1 MNNHERAY
9 YRSGPF
15 QPGDRVQ
22 LSDDKG
28 KLYSIT
34 LKAGDQWHSHKG
46 WINHDDIIGREEGSL
61 IEANSGTKYQALRPL
76 LTDYVL
82 SMPRGATIVY
92 PKDAA
97 LIVGFGDIA
106 PGVRV
111 LEAGAGSGA
120 LSISLLRAIGSSG
133 SLVSYEAREDFLSIA
148 TKNVAQYFGSPPT
161 NWDVKLGDVRECS
174 EENSFDR
181 IVLDML
187 APWDCVD
194 LAARVLKPGGVFIS
208 YVATTTQLSR
218 TAETLKEHGSF
229 TEPESFESLIRGWHH
244 EGLAVRPKHQMNA
257 HTAFLLFSRKVAA
270 ENGALK
276 RRRRPAKG
284 AYDESVTEQR

>member
-1 MNNHERAY
+1 M
-9 YRSGPF
+9 
-15 QPGDRVQ
+15 
-22 LSDDKG
+22 
-28 KLYSIT
+28 
-34 LKAGDQWHSHKG
+34 
-46 WINHDDIIGREEGSL
+46 
-61 IEANSGTKYQALRPL
+61 
-76 LTDYVL
+76 
-82 SMPRGATIVY
+82 
-92 PKDAA
+92 
-97 LIVGFGDIA
+97 
-106 PGVRV
+106 

-208 YVATTTQLSR
+208 YVATTTQLSKIGR
-218 TAETLKEHGSF
+218 
-229 TEPESFESLIRGWHH
+229 
-244 EGLAVRPKHQMNA
+244 A
-257 HTAFLLFSRKVAA
+257 HV
-270 ENGALK
+270 
-276 RRRRPAKG
+276 
-284 AYDESVTEQR
+284 

>member
-1 MNNHERAY
+1 MSNHDRAY
-9 YRSGPF
+9 HRSGPF

-34 LKAGDQWHSHKG
+34 LKSGDQWHSHKG

-61 IEANSGTKYQALRPL
+61 IEANSGTKYQAFRPL

-148 TKNVAQYFGSPPT
+148 TKNVTQYFGSSPT
-161 NWDVKLGDVRECS
+161 NWNVKLGDVRECS
-174 EENSFDR
+174 EEKDR
-181 IVLDML
+181 
-187 APWDCVD
+187 
-194 LAARVLKPGGVFIS
+194 K
-208 YVATTTQLSR
+208 
-218 TAETLKEHGSF
+218 
-229 TEPESFESLIRGWHH
+229 
-244 EGLAVRPKHQMNA
+244 A
-257 HTAFLLFSRKVAA
+257 HV
-270 ENGALK
+270 
-276 RRRRPAKG
+276 
-284 AYDESVTEQR
+284 